1 MCDVSGR
8 PVSNSAERTEVLV
21 PTRRGRQS
29 AASALRSSTLGPP
42 TPGPPTLGPST
53 LRPSTLLQKECIL
66 MTQTSS
72 TAPTAKPAARTSEL
86 SPVAAERLSTD
97 DGKISVAQS
106 VVQKIAGIACREIS
120 GVHAMGVSTS
130 RAYGAVRERIPGSS
144 GPNVAQGVGV
154 EVGET
159 QAAIDLD
166 IVVEYGVSI
175 ADLGRSIQRNVK
187 QAVERMTGLDVVE
200 VNINVDDL
208 YLPGSDD
215 QDDAPSRVS

>member
-1 MCDVSGR
+1 MNFPGIRKKCATF
-8 PVSNSAERTEVLV
+8 PVDTCL
-21 PTRRGRQS
+21 TMQS
-29 AASALRSSTLGPP
+29 HPNTTGPLDAARFLAASSS
-42 TPGPPTLGPST
+42 
-53 LRPSTLLQKECIL
+53 RQREYFL

-72 TAPTAKPAARTSEL
+72 APSATSGSRVSDTTPAGT
-86 SPVAAERLSTD
+86 ERMTTD
-97 DGKISVAQS
+97 DGKISVAQG

-130 RAYGAVRERIPGSS
+130 RAFGAVRERIPGSS

-200 VNINVDDL
+200 VNVNVDDL
-208 YLPGSDD
+208 YLPDSGD

>member
-1 MCDVSGR
+1 MDRGLAGRQVPWDREKMCDVSGWR
-8 PVSNSAERTEVLV
+8 VSNHAEPSEYD
-21 PTRRGRQS
+21 RGRLARPRFL
-29 AASALRSSTLGPP
+29 AAS
-42 TPGPPTLGPST
+42 PS
-53 LRPSTLLQKECIL
+53 RQREFFL

-72 TAPTAKPAARTSEL
+72 APPAKPASRMTDAT
-86 SPVAAERLSTD
+86 PAGTERMTTD
-97 DGKISVAQS
+97 DGKITVAQG

-130 RAYGAVRERIPGSS
+130 RAFGAVRERIPGSS

-200 VNINVDDL
+200 INVNVDDL
-208 YLPGSDD
+208 YLPDSGD

>member
-1 MCDVSGR
+1 MCRLPAAGTF
-8 PVSNSAERTEVLV
+8 AV
-21 PTRRGRQS
+21 PEPRQ
-29 AASALRSSTLGPP
+29 R
-42 TPGPPTLGPST
+42 
-53 LRPSTLLQKECIL
+53 ECFL
-66 MTQTSS
+66 MTQPSS
-72 TAPTAKPAARTSEL
+72 AAPAKPATRISDTS
-86 SPVAAERLSTD
+86 PATTDPMSTD
-97 DGKISVAQS
+97 DGKISVAQG

-120 GVHAMGVSTS
+120 GVYAMGASTS
-130 RAYGAVRERIPGSS
+130 RAFGAVRERIPGSS

-200 VNINVDDL
+200 VNVNIDDL
-208 YLPGSDD
+208 YMPGDGD
-215 QDDAPSRVS
+215 QDGDAPPRVS

>member
-1 MCDVSGR
+1 MCDVSRGS
-8 PVSNSAERTEVLV
+8 VSNPVEPVDR
-21 PTRRGRQS
+21 PRPGRRWGAFL
-29 AASALRSSTLGPP
+29 AASYTSDRESF
-42 TPGPPTLGPST
+42 
-53 LRPSTLLQKECIL
+53 L
-66 MTQTSS
+66 MTQPS
-72 TAPTAKPAARTSEL
+72 TASSAKPATRTSEL
-86 SPVAAERLSTD
+86 SPGTAERLSTD

-120 GVHAMGVSTS
+120 GVHAMGMSTS
-130 RAYGAVRERIPGSS
+130 RAFGAVRERIPGSS

-208 YLPGSDD
+208 WMPGTDD

>member
-1 MCDVSGR
+1 MMCDVSGWSVSNRAEPVRRMCRLTR
-8 PVSNSAERTEVLV
+8 PVPKPLITPR
-21 PTRRGRQS
+21 
-29 AASALRSSTLGPP
+29 LR
-42 TPGPPTLGPST
+42 
-53 LRPSTLLQKECIL
+53 ECFL

-72 TAPTAKPAARTSEL
+72 APPAKPAARPSDL
-86 SPVAAERLSTD
+86 NQAPAERMSTG
-97 DGKISVAQS
+97 DGKISVAQG

-120 GVHAMGVSTS
+120 GVHAMGASTS
-130 RAYGAVRERIPGSS
+130 RAFGAVRERIPGSS
-144 GPNVAQGVGV
+144 GPSVAQGVGV

-200 VNINVDDL
+200 VNVTVDDL

-215 QDDAPSRVS
+215 GDGDAPSRVS

>member
-1 MCDVSGR
+1 MMCDVPGR
-8 PVSNSAERTEVLV
+8 SVSNSAEPVSNHAGSTRPV
-21 PTRRGRQS
+21 PSPFLSPDRESASPMTQPNS
-29 AASALRSSTLGPP
+29 AAPA
-42 TPGPPTLGPST
+42 
-53 LRPSTLLQKECIL
+53 RPATRISD
-66 MTQTSS
+66 TS
-72 TAPTAKPAARTSEL
+72 PAT
-86 SPVAAERLSTD
+86 AERLSTD

-120 GVHAMGVSTS
+120 GVHAMGISTS
-130 RAYGAVRERIPGSS
+130 RAFGAVRERIPGSS